1 MTSNYFII
9 HMLKFCSGKHFCKKK
24 DQLTINAG
32 KVYGERKKKTI
43 PGKSTSDAATEESSE
58 LEKSKDSSA

>member
-32 KVYGERKKKTI
+32 KVYGERKKKLYLVKV
-43 PGKSTSDAATEESSE
+43 PQMQPQRKVQS
-58 LEKSKDSSA
+58 